1 LVYLGKKKNEVSVH
15 CVGKQKI
22 QTLNR
27 VFRGIDRPTDVLSFP
42 AEALFGTEDVTD
54 SGDLFL
60 CPAYIAKQA
69 KRFETSYKEEFFRM
83 LIHGVLH
90 LEGYD
95 HEKKTDAKKMFAV
108 QERLLTTALKKI

>member
-1 LVYLGKKKNEVSVH
+1 
-15 CVGKQKI
+15 
-22 QTLNR
+22 
-27 VFRGIDRPTDVLSFP
+27 
-42 AEALFGTEDVTD
+42 
-54 SGDLFL
+54 
-60 CPAYIAKQA
+60 
-69 KRFETSYKEEFFRM
+69 M